1 MVIMFYMIF
10 GMQVPH
16 LKIMYHVHHD
26 PPIYD
31 LDLKVELFSVGTI
44 TKYTYKFIFKIVLH
58 EGHKYEYIR

>member
-44 TKYTYKFIFKIVLH
+44 TKYTNKLIF
-58 EGHKYEYIR
+58 

>member
-1 MVIMFYMIF
+1 
-10 GMQVPH
+10 
-16 LKIMYHVHHD
+16 MYHVHHD

-58 EGHKYEYIR
+58 EGHKYEYIRWPLVWKELQFQFY

>member
-44 TKYTYKFIFKIVLH
+44 TKYTYKFIF
-58 EGHKYEYIR
+58 